1 MVAVDLA
8 CVVRLNCTL
17 STRVAA
23 RHRASFFPFSLT
35 RVCAQ
40 GQVADAAPGDLFDI
54 GGGVKMHMMCQGRTI
69 TPACDISIVTC
80 CAGKASNETAATV
93 VFESMEAVGQVNS
106 LLPVLCDSVSV
117 CLCVCLC
124 VCLNRL
130 LLRYV
135 TIAYR
140 RSHGRR

>member
-8 CVVRLNCTL
+8 CVARLNCTL

-23 RHRASFFPFSLT
+23 RNRASFFSFTLIH
-35 RVCAQ
+35 VCAQ

-69 TPACDISIVTC
+69 TPACDISIFTY

-93 VFESMEAVGQVNS
+93 VFESMEAVGQVDS
-106 LLPVLCDSVSV
+106 LLPVLRDFVSV
-117 CLCVCLC
+117 CLYVCLC